1 MYLCTNSPF
10 LCLFHLHYCLYEEGR
25 IMNKSIIRTTVQGT
39 VKPQVYNV
47 RGKRVVLDREL
58 AAALSVETRRMNEQ
72 VKRNKEKFL
81 FDSVFQLTKEEWQ
94 NLLNF
99 SLMPKFATSSN
110 TGRGGVRK
118 LPFAFTEAGVQ
129 VLKTLMKSSVKIEFE
144 DEVIEAE
151 VLPESWTEG
160 TVVLYQPNKD
170 IKIDVR
176 VEHETVWLTQEQMAL
191 LLGTKRQAISKH
203 INNIYEVEELDKN
216 QTCSILE
223 QVQTEGE
230 KYVARK
236 ISIYNLDM
244 IISVGYRV
252 NTKNGIAFRQWATNV
267 LKGILLHRHYYDSRI
282 DKIEQ
287 TISDNTNRINSL
299 EQKYA
304 LIVDTKLPPTEM
316 VFYEGENFK
325 AYDFLC
331 TLIESAQKRIV
342 LIDNYIDR
350 KTLLML
356 NKRVKGVSATVYTNS
371 KNISDPQLQLDL
383 AEANKK
389 REAPLIQMLEIKHDH
404 DRFLIIDNTSYL
416 LGPSIK
422 DAGVNRC
429 AVVKMH
435 TSPDKILKDLA
446 VAEV

>member
-1 MYLCTNSPF
+1 
-10 LCLFHLHYCLYEEGR
+10 
-25 IMNKSIIRTTVQGT
+25 MNKSIIRTTVQGT

-47 RGKRVVLDREL
+47 RGKRVVIDRDV
-58 AAALSVETRRMNEQ
+58 AAYVGKSTGNLNLY
-72 VKRNKEKFL
+72 VKRNIKL
-81 FDSVFQLTKEEWQ
+81 FDDEMWFKLSEEECLRLQIVIPNISRRGGSRYLPFVFTKEGISMLEK
-94 NLLNF
+94 LLKRDI
-99 SLMPKFATSSN
+99 P
-110 TGRGGVRK
+110 
-118 LPFAFTEAGVQ
+118 
-129 VLKTLMKSSVKIEFE
+129 IEFE
-144 DEVIEAE
+144 EEAIEAE

-236 ISIYNLDM
+236 IS
-244 IISVGYRV
+244 
-252 NTKNGIAFRQWATNV
+252 T
-267 LKGILLHRHYYDSRI
+267 
-282 DKIEQ
+282 
-287 TISDNTNRINSL
+287 
-299 EQKYA
+299 
-304 LIVDTKLPPTEM
+304 
-316 VFYEGENFK
+316 
-325 AYDFLC
+325 
-331 TLIESAQKRIV
+331 
-342 LIDNYIDR
+342 
-350 KTLLML
+350 
-356 NKRVKGVSATVYTNS
+356 TVYTNNKS
-371 KNISDPQLQLDL
+371 LSDTQLQLDL